1 MELAYSNQNQIKYSQ
16 PLNLNK
22 QNPGNILQNA
32 NLGFIVHDN
41 SAEGEFYGFT
51 NGNVRPCGYNMSR
64 DRSWYFGTGKSSR
77 KGRGK
82 ISIENLSI

>member
-1 MELAYSNQNQIKYSQ
+1 
-16 PLNLNK
+16 
-22 QNPGNILQNA
+22 
-32 NLGFIVHDN
+32 VHDN

-51 NGNVRPCGYNMSR
+51 NGNVRPCGYNMYR